1 MSVTEGGVTPE
12 FVYAQLRLVALSVLT
27 LAFVVFLQG
36 NGLARLQK
44 RHDARLS
51 DINLLFGR
59 VDKVE
64 QEQIAGRLRHDAK
77 PAARPAAKKAT
88 AGKAAG

>member
-1 MSVTEGGVTPE
+1 MNEGGITLE
-12 FVYAQLRLVALSVLT
+12 FVYGQLRLVALSVLT

-36 NGLARLQK
+36 NGIDRLQK

-59 VDKVE
+59 VDRVE
-64 QEQIAGRLRHDAK
+64 QEQTADRLRHDAK

-88 AGKAAG
+88 AGKADG